1 MNDDNFLCYDRIT
14 DTIMYFNTNIS
25 LDFIVSLSYKRRDGN
40 RQFFHSEF
48 DKVSNYRLTDISKTI
63 RRNCRY
69 YYAIN
74 IKNDF
79 GGGLVLKHSDVYILT
94 TGIEQKVLPWFFGDK
109 RIFKVIDKRL
119 NLVGEIE
126 PFMYPQ
132 SEYKYLSIVPIVQQ
146 YEDGLYKE
154 GVRCFVNSA
163 DCNFD
168 LSLDDFL
175 GFYHI
180 LKTTDMYNLASNMM
194 LYAKVP
200 PYDINASSITPG
212 LGSGARFEQ
221 EESVGNYT
229 SRSSGSLGSAKN
241 FLNNTKKK

>member
-1 MNDDNFLCYDRIT
+1 MKEDNFLCYDRIT
-14 DTIMYFNTNIS
+14 DTIMYFNSNIS
-25 LDFIVSLSYKRRDGN
+25 LEFVVSLSYKRRDGN

-48 DKVSNYRLTDISKTI
+48 DKVSNYRLTDLSKTI

-69 YYAIN
+69 FYTIS

-94 TGIEQKVLPWFFGDK
+94 TGIEQKVLPWFFNK
-109 RIFKVIDKRL
+109 RIFKVIDNRL
-119 NLVGEIE
+119 TIVGEFE

-132 SEYKYLSIVPIVQQ
+132 SEYKYFSIIPIVQQ

-154 GVRCFVNSA
+154 GVRCFINSA

-200 PYDINASSITPG
+200 PYDVNASSISAG
-212 LGSGARFEQ
+212 LGSSARFEQ
-221 EESVGNYT
+221 EEIRGNYT
-229 SRSSGSLGSAKN
+229 NRSSGNTKN
-241 FLNNTKKK
+241 FLNNTKKKEK